1 MPGLPLFRRG
11 NEGEAKL
18 ILQDILYK
26 VAIRSV
32 HGNTGTV
39 ISDLQIDSRKVT
51 AGSCF
56 IAVKGAAADGHVF
69 IDKAIASGAIAII
82 CETLPANLSEGVT
95 YVEVGNSAEAA
106 GLMSHHF
113 FGAPSAKLK
122 LVGVTGTNGKT
133 TIATLLFKLFWALGY
148 KCGLIST
155 VQNQIAN
162 EIIPATHT
170 TPDAISL
177 NALLKQMV
185 DSGCEYVFMEVS
197 SHAIHQHR
205 IAGLQFAGALFSNI
219 THDHLDYHKTFD
231 EYIRVK
237 KSWFDGLSSA
247 AFAISNADD
256 KRGAVM
262 LQNTT
267 AKKHFYSLKT
277 MADFKG
283 KILENGLSGLHL
295 VVNDTDVHFR
305 LIGEFN
311 AYNLLAVYGAAICL
325 GEEKNN
331 VLQVLSSLDGAEG
344 RFDYSVSGKEKLIG
358 IVDYAHTPDALLNV
372 LATIKKLKQG
382 HEQVITVVGC
392 GGDRDKTK
400 RPVMAEVA
408 CEYSDKVILTS
419 DNPRSED
426 PLEILKDMEAGV
438 SVVAKK
444 KVLRIPD
451 RKEAIKTAVALA
463 NREDIL
469 LIAGKGHEKYQ
480 DIKGVKH
487 DFDDK
492 KVLKEMFELLEK

>member
-1 MPGLPLFRRG
+1 M
-11 NEGEAKL
+11 

-32 HGNTGTV
+32 QGNTG
-39 ISDLQIDSRKVT
+39 IEIKDLQTDSRKVA

-56 IAVKGAAADGHVF
+56 IAVKGVAADGHAF
-69 IDKAIASGAIAII
+69 IDKAIAAGATAIV
-82 CETLPANLSEGVT
+82 CETLPGNLFDAVT
-95 YVEVGNSAEAA
+95 YVEVSNSAEAA

-113 FGAPSAKLK
+113 YGDPSARIK

-133 TIATLLFKLFWALGY
+133 TIATLLFKLFGALGY

-155 VQNQIAN
+155 VQNQIADA
-162 EIIPATHT
+162 IIPATHT

-177 NALLKQMV
+177 NALLRQMV
-185 DSGCEYVFMEVS
+185 NEGCAYVFMEVS

-237 KSWFDGLSSA
+237 KSWFDHLSSA

-262 LQNTT
+262 LQNTA
-267 AKKHFYSLKT
+267 AKKYFYSLRT

-283 KILENGLSGLHL
+283 KILENSLTGLHL
-295 VVNDTDVHFR
+295 VVNETDVHFR

-311 AYNLLAVYGAAICL
+311 AYNLLAVYGAAVCL
-325 GEEKNN
+325 GEEKNK
-331 VLQVLSSLDGAEG
+331 VLQLLSSLDGAEG
-344 RFDYSVSGKEKLIG
+344 RFDYSISNHDKLVG

-382 HEQVITVVGC
+382 HEHVITVVGC

-426 PLEILKDMEAGV
+426 PLDILKDMEAGV

-444 KVLRIPD
+444 KVLSIAD
-451 RKEAIKTAVALA
+451 RREAIKTAVTLA
-463 NREDIL
+463 NKEDIL

-480 DIKGVKH
+480 DIKGVKY

-492 KVLKEMFELLEK
+492 KVLQEMFALLEK